1 MRNSNLTMENQ
12 KPSVRQ
18 IIHGYTDGRLSSRPE
33 YYSGRGVNRGDLN
46 GNHIKMVHDGVKKE
60 LGDDAAKALVAMVR
74 ILKDMSATGFLTSLY
89 RLEQMGW
96 KFNEKAFNQS
106 GDGISATDE
115 ITAMCSVLAI
125 MGRGNSDPEMDE
137 MFSRQIANEFLE
149 LIGEPRITAA
159 SRYPTLGAY
168 YSDDGVQE
176 NIRRKTL
183 SKRLF

>member
-1 MRNSNLTMENQ
+1 MRNPNLTMENE

-18 IIHGYTDGRLSSRPE
+18 IIHDYTDGRLSARPE

-46 GNHIKMVHDGVKKE
+46 GNHIKMVYDGVKKE
-60 LGDDAAKALVAMVR
+60 LGDAAAKALVSMIRV
-74 ILKDMSATGFLTSLY
+74 LKDMSATGFLTSLY

-106 GDGISATDE
+106 GDGIAATDE
-115 ITAMCSVLAI
+115 VTAMCSVLAV
-125 MGRGNSDPEMDE
+125 MGRGNADPEMDE
-137 MFSRQIANEFLE
+137 MFSRQIANEFLM
-149 LIGEPRITAA
+149 LIGEPRIETA
-159 SRYPTLGAY
+159 SRYASIDGY
-168 YSDDGVQE
+168 YGDPHVQA